1 MSRVVLACWGSYGDL
16 FPYLGVAH
24 QLKLKG
30 HTPVVATCPFYREVV
45 EGEGLLFKPVR
56 PDVRPDDAELLA
68 RVMDPARG
76 SEVVIREV
84 TAPGVRD
91 AYADILDAAQGADLI
106 VSHPITFAAPLVAGT
121 MKLPWLSSVLSPMSF
136 FSAHDFPV
144 LPNLPPAVHLRTL
157 GPWTGRLL
165 MKVARRMTGP
175 WVAPVDE
182 LRRELGL
189 PFRGDP
195 LYEGQFSPHGTIA
208 MFSPIFGPPQRDWP
222 ACTEATG
229 FSFFNRAIPMPTEL
243 AAFLDAG
250 DPPIVFTLG
259 TSAVSAAGSFYEES
273 VTAVTALKRR
283 AVLLVG
289 RDPRN
294 RPKRALPD
302 GVIAVDSAPHDQLF
316 PAAAAIV
323 HQGGVGTTGQALR
336 SGRPTLVVP
345 HAHDQP
351 DNAFR
356 VANLGVGRVLYPARY
371 RAPRVEAHLS
381 ALLED
386 PRYAEHAAGIA
397 SRIHLE
403 DGASRAAA
411 VILAAAR

>member
-1 MSRVVLACWGSYGDL
+1 
-16 FPYLGVAH
+16 
-24 QLKLKG
+24 
-30 HTPVVATCPFYREVV
+30 
-45 EGEGLLFKPVR
+45 
-56 PDVRPDDAELLA
+56 
-68 RVMDPARG
+68 
-76 SEVVIREV
+76 
-84 TAPGVRD
+84 VRD

-136 FSAHDFPV
+136 FSPHDFPV
-144 LPNLPPAVHLRTL
+144 LPNLPAAVHLRKL

-165 MKVARRMTGP
+165 MKLARRITSS
-175 WVAPVDE
+175 WVAPVE
-182 LRRELGL
+182 EFRKELGL

-195 LYEGQFSPHGTIA
+195 LYEGQFSPHGNLA
-208 MFSPIFGPPQRDWP
+208 MFSPVLGPPQPDWP
-222 ACTEATG
+222 ARTEATG
-229 FSFFNRAIPMPTEL
+229 FSFFNRAIPMPPAL
-243 AAFLDAG
+243 AAFLDKG
-250 DPPIVFTLG
+250 EPPIVFTLG

-273 VTAVTALKRR
+273 AAAVIALKRR

-294 RPKRALPD
+294 LPKRVLPD
-302 GVIAVDSAPHDQLF
+302 SIIAIDSAPHDQLF

-356 VANLGVGRVLYPARY
+356 VANLGVGRVLYPVQY
-371 RAPRVEAHLS
+371 RAPRVEAHLD
-381 ALLED
+381 ALIKD
-386 PRYAEHAAGIA
+386 ARYAERASGIA
-397 SRIHLE
+397 SRIHKE
-403 DGASRAAA
+403 EGASRAAA
-411 VILAAAR
+411 VIIAAAQ